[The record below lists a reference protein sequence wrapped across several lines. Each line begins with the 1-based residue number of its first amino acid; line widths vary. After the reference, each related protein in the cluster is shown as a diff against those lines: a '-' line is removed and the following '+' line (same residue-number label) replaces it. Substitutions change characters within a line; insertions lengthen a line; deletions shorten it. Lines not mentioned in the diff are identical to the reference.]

1 MTTKLSQQAQEALC
15 RIQALR
21 ETLGNIPSAIRA
33 EAKILENITLR
44 EVADVALALQ
54 EWEAAENEANNE

>member
-1 MTTKLSQQAQEALC
+1 MKLSQQAQEALC

-21 ETLGNIPSAIRA
+21 GLPECLSTIRA
-33 EAKILENITLR
+33 ETKILEDITLK

-54 EWEAAENEANNE
+54 EWEAAENEADNDSI

>member
-1 MTTKLSQQAQEALC
+1 MTIKLSPQAEEAFI

-21 ETLGNIPSAIRA
+21 ETLGNLPSAIRA

-44 EVADVALALQ
+44 EVADVAMALK
-54 EWEAAENEANNE
+54 EWEASNDAI